1 MTIAAEYLSK
11 EIGGGGEQS
20 VMGVVVR
27 THQRKKRERER
38 LERIEKETDESP
50 LVL

>member
-1 MTIAAEYLSK
+1 LTIAAEYLSK

-27 THQRKKRERER
+27 THQKKKKNERERE
-38 LERIEKETDESP
+38 T
-50 LVL
+50 